1 MHPGEHARTAPDK
14 AAQIMAATGEITTY
28 RELDEA
34 ANRLARLLHDR
45 GLREGDH
52 LSILAENHPRFYEAF
67 WAAMISGLYFTTIN
81 RYLSPEEAAYLVNDS
96 GSTALITTSAMADTA
111 APMLALI
118 PDCPHRLML
127 DGAIDGFEP
136 YEEAVG
142 AMAPDPLPRM
152 PRGEVMLYSSG
163 TTGRP
168 KGIKRALTG
177 LTVDDASL
185 SGIGMLE
192 HYLLGMDENSV
203 YLSPAPL
210 YHSAPLMWTAGV
222 HELGGTAVVMDRFD
236 PERFLACVERYSVTA
251 SQLVPTM
258 FIRLLKLPE
267 DVRNRYDL
275 SSLRTAVHA
284 AAPCPVAVKE
294 QMMEWWGPI
303 IQEYYAATEGSG
315 LCFIGPEDWLAHK
328 GSVGKAMMGTL
339 HICDDDGREL
349 PAGAPG
355 LVYFEQETA
364 PFEYHGDPDKT
375 RDSRHPDH
383 SNWTT
388 VGDVGY
394 ADEEGYLYLTDR
406 ATFMIIS
413 GGVNIYPQEI
423 EACFALHPKV
433 ADVAVF
439 GLPDEEMGEYVH
451 AVVQPEAGVAPSDE
465 LAEELRSHAR
475 RQLAGFKVPR
485 VVDFR
490 ADFPRLP
497 TGKLYK
503 KPLREEYLARRPP
516 KPTAPAGSQPDFPTG

>member
-1 MHPGEHARTAPDK
+1 MYPGRHARTTPDK
-14 AAQIMAATGEITTY
+14 AAQIMAGTGEVTTY
-28 RELDEA
+28 RELDEG

-52 LSILAENHPRFYEAF
+52 ISVLAENHPRYYEAF
-67 WAAMISGLYFTTIN
+67 WAAMTSGLYFTAIN

-96 GSTALITTSAMADTA
+96 GSSALITTSAMAGTA
-111 APMLALI
+111 AQMQDLI
-118 PDCPHRLML
+118 PDCRHRLMI
-127 DGAIDGFEP
+127 DGAVEGFEP
-136 YEEAVG
+136 YDDAVADMPG
-142 AMAPDPLPRM
+142 EPLPRL
-152 PRGEVMLYSSG
+152 PKGEVMLYSSG

-177 LTVDDASL
+177 VEAHDAGL

-192 HYLLGMDENSV
+192 HYLLGMDESSV
-203 YLSPAPL
+203 YLTPAPL
-210 YHSAPLMWTAGV
+210 YHSAPLLWTAGV
-222 HELGGTAVVMDRFD
+222 HELGGTAVIMDRFD
-236 PERFLACVERYSVTA
+236 PERFLACVEQYSVTE

-267 DVRNRYDL
+267 EVRSRYDL
-275 SSLRTAVHA
+275 SSLKMAVHA

-294 QMMEWWGPI
+294 QMIEWWGPI

-315 LCFIGPEDWLAHK
+315 LCFIGAEDWLGHK
-328 GSVGKAMMGTL
+328 GSVGKAMVGTL
-339 HICDDDGREL
+339 HICDDDGLEV
-349 PAGAPG
+349 PAGEPG
-355 LVYFEQETA
+355 LVYFDQQTP
-364 PFEYHGDPDKT
+364 PFEYHGDPEKT
-375 RDSRHPDH
+375 RDSRHPENQ
-383 SNWTT
+383 SWTT

-394 ADEEGYLYLTDR
+394 VDEEGYLYLTDR

-451 AVVQPEAGVAPSDE
+451 AVVQLEEGVEATEG
-465 LAEELRSHAR
+465 LAEELRAYAR
-475 RQLAGFKVPR
+475 QQLADFKVPR
-485 VVDFR
+485 AVDFR

-503 KPLREEYLARRPP
+503 KPLREEYLARR
-516 KPTAPAGSQPDFPTG
+516 Q

>member
-1 MHPGEHARTAPDK
+1 MYPGHHARTTPDK
-14 AAQIMAATGEITTY
+14 PAQIMASTGEVTTY

-34 ANRLARLLHDR
+34 ANRLAQLLYDR

-52 LSILAENHPRFYEAF
+52 ISILAENHPRYYEAF
-67 WAAMISGLYFTTIN
+67 WAAMTSGLYFTTIN

-96 GSTALITTSAMADTA
+96 CSSVLITTAAMAKTA
-111 APMLALI
+111 GQMLDLI
-118 PDCPHRLML
+118 PDSRHRLMI
-127 DGAIDGFEP
+127 DGAVDGFES
-136 YEEAVG
+136 YEDAVA
-142 AMAPDPLPRM
+142 AMPAEPLPRL
-152 PRGEVMLYSSG
+152 PKGEVMLYSSG

-177 LTVDDASL
+177 VEVHDASL

-192 HYLLGMDENSV
+192 HHLLGMDENSV
-203 YLSPAPL
+203 YLTPAPL

-236 PERFLACVERYSVTA
+236 PERFLACVEQYSVTD

-258 FIRLLKLPE
+258 FIRMLKLPE
-267 DVRNRYDL
+267 EVRNRYDL
-275 SSLRTAVHA
+275 SSLRMAVHA

-294 QMMEWWGPI
+294 QMIEWWGPI

-315 LCFIGPEDWLAHK
+315 LCFIGAEDWLDHK
-328 GSVGKAMMGTL
+328 GSVGKAMVGTL
-339 HICDDDGREL
+339 HICDDEGREL
-349 PAGAPG
+349 PTGEPG
-355 LVYFEQETA
+355 LVYFHQETP
-364 PFEYHGDPDKT
+364 PFEYHGDPEKT
-375 RDSRHPDH
+375 KDSRHPEN
-383 SNWTT
+383 SIWTT

-394 ADEEGYLYLTDR
+394 VDEDGYLYLTDR

-439 GLPDEEMGEYVH
+439 GLPDEEMGEYVQ
-451 AVVQPEAGVAPSDE
+451 AVVQLEDGVEGTDD
-465 LAEELRSHAR
+465 LAEELRTYAR
-475 RQLAGFKVPR
+475 EQLAGFKVPR

-503 KPLREEYLARRPP
+503 KPLREEYLARM
-516 KPTAPAGSQPDFPTG
+516 S

>member
-1 MHPGEHARTAPDK
+1 MYPGHHARNTPDK
-14 AAQIMAATGEITTY
+14 AAQIMAGTGEVTTY
-28 RELDEA
+28 RELDDS
-34 ANRLARLLHDR
+34 ANRLAQLLHDR

-52 LSILAENHPRFYEAF
+52 LSILAENNRRYYEAY
-67 WAAMISGLYFTTIN
+67 WAAMTSGLYFTTIN

-96 GSTALITTSAMADTA
+96 GSTVLITTAAMADA
-111 APMLALI
+111 ATKMLDLI
-118 PDCPHRLML
+118 PSCRHRLMI
-127 DGAIDGFEP
+127 DGAVAGFES
-136 YEEAVG
+136 YEDAVA
-142 AMAPDPLPRM
+142 AMPSDPLPRLSK
-152 PRGEVMLYSSG
+152 GEVMLYSSG

-168 KGIKRALTG
+168 KGVKRALTG
-177 LTVDDASL
+177 VEVHDASL

-236 PERFLACVERYSVTA
+236 PERFLAYVEQYSVTD

-267 DVRNRYDL
+267 QVRNRYDL
-275 SSLRTAVHA
+275 SSLKMAVHA

-294 QMMEWWGPI
+294 KMIEWWGPI

-315 LCFIGPEDWLAHK
+315 LCFIGPEDWLDHK
-328 GSVGKAMMGTL
+328 GSVGKAIVGTL
-339 HICDDDGREL
+339 HICDDEGREL
-349 PAGAPG
+349 PPGEPG
-355 LVYFEQETA
+355 LVYFDQETP
-364 PFEYHGDPDKT
+364 PFEYHGDPEKT
-375 RDSRHPDH
+375 EDSRHPDN

-406 ATFMIIS
+406 ATFMVIS

-451 AVVQPEAGVAPSDE
+451 AVVQLEEGIEPADD
-465 LAEELRSHAR
+465 LAEELRGYAR
-475 RQLAGFKVPR
+475 ERLAGYKVPR
-485 VVDFR
+485 IVDFR

-503 KPLREEYLARRPP
+503 KPLREEYLARQR
-516 KPTAPAGSQPDFPTG
+516 

>member
-1 MHPGEHARTAPDK
+1 MYPGQHARTTPDK
-14 AAQIMAATGEITTY
+14 PAQIMAGTGEVTTY

-34 ANRLARLLHDR
+34 ANRLAQLLYER

-52 LSILAENHPRFYEAF
+52 ISIFAENNRRYYEVY
-67 WAAMISGLYFTTIN
+67 WAAMTSGLYFTTIN

-96 GSTALITTSAMADTA
+96 GSVVLITTEAMADTA
-111 APMLALI
+111 TKMLARI
-118 PDCPHRLML
+118 PGCPHRLM
-127 DGAIDGFEP
+127 IDGTIEGFES
-136 YEEAVG
+136 YENAVA
-142 AMAPDPLPRM
+142 AMPSEPLARLSK
-152 PRGEVMLYSSG
+152 GEVMLYSSG

-168 KGIKRALTG
+168 KGILRPLTG
-177 LTVDDASL
+177 LTIDDASL

-192 HYLLGMDENSV
+192 HHLLGMDENSV

-210 YHSAPLMWTAGV
+210 YHSAPLMWSAGV

-236 PERFLACVERYSVTA
+236 PERFLAFVEQYSVTE

-258 FIRLLKLPE
+258 FIRMLKLPE

-275 SSLRTAVHA
+275 SSLKMAVHA

-294 QMMEWWGPI
+294 RMIEWWGPI

-315 LCFIGPEDWLAHK
+315 LCFIGADDWLEHK

-339 HICDDDGREL
+339 HICDDEGREL
-349 PAGAPG
+349 PTGEPG
-355 LVYFEQETA
+355 LVYFDQETA
-364 PFEYHGDPDKT
+364 PFEYHGDPEKT
-375 RDSRHPDH
+375 KETRHPAH
-383 SNWTT
+383 GNWTT

-394 ADEEGYLYLTDR
+394 VDDEGYLYLTDR

-423 EACFALHPKV
+423 EGCFALHPKV

-451 AVVQPEAGVAPSDE
+451 AVIQLEAGIEPTDS
-465 LAEELRSHAR
+465 LAEELRTYAR
-475 RQLAGFKVPR
+475 QHLAGYKVPR

-490 ADFPRLP
+490 EEFPRLP

-503 KPLREEYLARRPP
+503 KPLREEYLARR
-516 KPTAPAGSQPDFPTG
+516 S

>member
-1 MHPGEHARTAPDK
+1 MYPGHHARTTPDK
-14 AAQIMAATGEITTY
+14 AAQIMASTGEVTTY

-52 LSILAENHPRFYEAF
+52 ISILAENHPRYYEAF

-81 RYLSPEEAAYLVNDS
+81 RYLSAEEAAYLVNDS
-96 GSTALITTSAMADTA
+96 GSNVLITTNAMANTTGQ
-111 APMLALI
+111 MLDLI
-118 PDCPHRLML
+118 PDCQHRLMI
-127 DGAIDGFEP
+127 DGNADGFES
-136 YEEAVG
+136 YEDAV
-142 AMAPDPLPRM
+142 ADMPSEPLPRL
-152 PRGEVMLYSSG
+152 PKGAVMLYSSG
-163 TTGRP
+163 TTGKP
-168 KGIKRALTG
+168 KGILRPLPG
-177 LTVDDASL
+177 VEVHDDSL
-185 SGIGMLE
+185 SGISMLE
-192 HYLLGMDENSV
+192 RHLLGMSEDSV

-210 YHSAPLMWTAGV
+210 YHSAPLMWNAGL
-222 HELGGTAVVMDRFD
+222 HELGGTLVIMDRFD
-236 PERFLACVERYSVTA
+236 PESFLAYVEQYSATD

-258 FIRLLKLPE
+258 FIRMLKLPE
-267 DVRNRYDL
+267 EVRNRYDL
-275 SSLRTAVHA
+275 SSLKMAVHA

-294 QMMEWWGPI
+294 QMIEWWGPI

-339 HICDDDGREL
+339 HICDDDGQEL
-349 PAGAPG
+349 PTGEPG
-355 LVYFEQETA
+355 LVYFDQETP
-364 PFEYHGDPDKT
+364 PFEYHGDPEKT
-375 RDSRHPDH
+375 KDSRHPEY
-383 SNWTT
+383 SSWTT
-388 VGDVGY
+388 VGDIGY
-394 ADEEGYLYLTDR
+394 VDEEGYLYLTDR

-423 EACFALHPKV
+423 EACFAQHPKV

-451 AVVQPEAGVAPSDE
+451 AVVQLEDGVEGTDD
-465 LAEELRSHAR
+465 LAEELRSYAR
-475 RQLAGFKVPR
+475 QQLAGFKVPR

-503 KPLREEYLARRPP
+503 KPLREEYLARL
-516 KPTAPAGSQPDFPTG
+516 S

>member
-1 MHPGEHARTAPDK
+1 MYPGKHPETTPDK
-14 AAQIMAATGEITTY
+14 AAQIMASTGEVTTY
-28 RELDEA
+28 RELNEA
-34 ANRLARLLHDR
+34 ANRLAQLLHDR

-52 LSILAENHPRFYEAF
+52 ISILAENHPRYYEAY
-67 WAAMISGLYFTTIN
+67 WAAMTSGLYFTTIN
-81 RYLSPEEAAYLVNDS
+81 RYLSPEEAAYLVDDS
-96 GSTALITTSAMADTA
+96 GSDVLITTNAMASTA
-111 APMLALI
+111 AQMLDLV
-118 PDCPHRLML
+118 PNCQHRLMI
-127 DGAIDGFEP
+127 DGAAEGFES
-136 YEEAVG
+136 YEDAV
-142 AMAPDPLPRM
+142 ADMPAEPLPQL
-152 PRGEVMLYSSG
+152 PKGEVMLYSSG

-177 LTVDDASL
+177 VEVHDASL

-192 HYLLGMDENSV
+192 HHLLGMDENSV
-203 YLSPAPL
+203 YLTPAPL
-210 YHSAPLMWTAGV
+210 YHSAPLMYTAGV
-222 HELGGTAVVMDRFD
+222 HELGGTAVIMDRFD
-236 PERFLACVERYSVTA
+236 PERFLAYVEQYSVTD

-267 DVRNRYDL
+267 EVRHRYDL
-275 SSLRTAVHA
+275 SSLKMAVHA

-294 QMMEWWGPI
+294 QMIEWWGPI

-315 LCFIGPEDWLAHK
+315 LCFIGAEDWLAHK
-328 GSVGKAMMGTL
+328 GSVGKAMVGTL
-339 HICDDDGREL
+339 HICDDEGREL
-349 PAGAPG
+349 PPGEPG
-355 LVYFEQETA
+355 LVYFDQETA

-375 RDSRHPDH
+375 KDSRHPEN
-383 SNWTT
+383 SGWTT
-388 VGDVGY
+388 VGDIGY

-451 AVVQPEAGVAPSDE
+451 AVVQPEPGIEPSDE
-465 LAEELRSHAR
+465 LAEELRDFAR
-475 RQLAGFKVPR
+475 EQLAGFKVPR
-485 VVDFR
+485 VVDFK

-503 KPLREEYLARRPP
+503 KPLREEYLARL
-516 KPTAPAGSQPDFPTG
+516 G

>member
-1 MHPGEHARTAPDK
+1 MYPGQHARTTPDR
-14 AAQIMAATGEITTY
+14 AAQIMASTGEVTTY

-34 ANRLARLLHDR
+34 ANRLAQLLHDR

-52 LSILAENHPRFYEAF
+52 ISILAENNRRYYEAY
-67 WAAMISGLYFTTIN
+67 WAAMTSGLYFTTIN
-81 RYLSPEEAAYLVNDS
+81 RYLSAEEAAYLVNDS
-96 GSTALITTSAMADTA
+96 GSNVLITTAGMASTA
-111 APMLALI
+111 AQMLDLI
-118 PDCPHRLML
+118 PDCRHKLMI
-127 DGAIDGFEP
+127 DGAVEGFES
-136 YEEAVG
+136 YEDAV
-142 AMAPDPLPRM
+142 ADMPAEPLSRLPK
-152 PRGEVMLYSSG
+152 GEVMLYSSG

-177 LTVDDASL
+177 VEVHDASL

-192 HYLLGMDENSV
+192 HHLLGMDENSV
-203 YLSPAPL
+203 YLTPAPL
-210 YHSAPLMWTAGV
+210 YHSAPLMYSAGV
-222 HELGGTAVVMDRFD
+222 HELGGTLVIMDRFD
-236 PERFLACVERYSVTA
+236 PERFLAYVEQYSVTD

-258 FIRLLKLPE
+258 FIRMLKLPE
-267 DVRNRYDL
+267 EIRNRYDL
-275 SSLRTAVHA
+275 SSLKMAVHA

-294 QMMEWWGPI
+294 QMIEWWGPI

-315 LCFIGPEDWLAHK
+315 LCFIGAEDWLAHK
-328 GSVGKAMMGTL
+328 GSVGKAMVGTL
-339 HICDDDGREL
+339 HICDDDGHEL
-349 PAGAPG
+349 EAGEAG
-355 LVYFEQETA
+355 LVYFDQETP
-364 PFEYHGDPDKT
+364 PFEYHGDPEKT
-375 RDSRHPDH
+375 KDSRHPEN
-383 SNWTT
+383 SSWTT

-394 ADEEGYLYLTDR
+394 VDKEGYLYLTDR

-451 AVVQPEAGVAPSDE
+451 AVVQLEEGLEGTDD
-465 LAEELRSHAR
+465 LAEELRTYAR
-475 RQLAGFKVPR
+475 ERLAGYKVPG

-503 KPLREEYLARRPP
+503 KPLREEYLARL
-516 KPTAPAGSQPDFPTG
+516 S

>member
-1 MHPGEHARTAPDK
+1 MYPGHHARTTPDK
-14 AAQIMAATGEITTY
+14 AAQIMASTGEVTTY

-52 LSILAENHPRFYEAF
+52 ISILAENHPRYYEAF

-81 RYLSPEEAAYLVNDS
+81 RYLSAEEAAYLVNDS
-96 GSTALITTSAMADTA
+96 GSSVLITTEAMANTTGQ
-111 APMLALI
+111 MLDLI
-118 PDCPHRLML
+118 PDCQHRLMM
-127 DGAIDGFEP
+127 DGNADGFES
-136 YEEAVG
+136 YEDAVA
-142 AMAPDPLPRM
+142 AMPAEPLPRL
-152 PRGEVMLYSSG
+152 PKGAVMLYSSG
-163 TTGRP
+163 TTGKP
-168 KGIKRALTG
+168 KGILRPLPG
-177 LTVDDASL
+177 VEVHDDSL
-185 SGIGMLE
+185 SGISMLE
-192 HYLLGMDENSV
+192 RHLLGMSEDSV

-210 YHSAPLMWTAGV
+210 YHSAPLMWNAGL
-222 HELGGTAVVMDRFD
+222 HELGGTLVIMDRFD
-236 PERFLACVERYSVTA
+236 PERYLAYVEQYSVTD

-258 FIRLLKLPE
+258 FIRMLKLPE
-267 DVRNRYDL
+267 EVRNRYDL
-275 SSLRTAVHA
+275 SSLKMAVHA

-294 QMMEWWGPI
+294 QMIEWWGPI

-315 LCFIGPEDWLAHK
+315 LCFIGPDDWLAHK
-328 GSVGKAMMGTL
+328 GSVGKAMVGTL

-349 PAGAPG
+349 PTGEPG
-355 LVYFEQETA
+355 LVYFDQETP
-364 PFEYHGDPDKT
+364 PFEYHGDPEKT
-375 RDSRHPDH
+375 KDSRHPEN
-383 SNWTT
+383 SSWTT
-388 VGDVGY
+388 VGDIGY
-394 ADEEGYLYLTDR
+394 VDEEGYLYLTDR

-451 AVVQPEAGVAPSDE
+451 AVVQLEDGVEGTDE
-465 LAEELRSHAR
+465 LAEELRSYAR
-475 RQLAGFKVPR
+475 EQLAGFKVPR

-503 KPLREEYLARRPP
+503 KPLREEYLARL
-516 KPTAPAGSQPDFPTG
+516 S

>member
-1 MHPGEHARTAPDK
+1 MYPGHHSRSTPDK
-14 AAQIMAATGEITTY
+14 AAQIMASTGKVTTY
-28 RELDEA
+28 RELDDA

-52 LSILAENHPRFYEAF
+52 ISIFAENHPRYYEAF
-67 WAAMISGLYFTTIN
+67 WAAMTSGLYFTTIN

-96 GSTALITTSAMADTA
+96 GSSVLITTAAMAKTA
-111 APMLALI
+111 AQMLDLI
-118 PDCPHRLML
+118 PDCQHRLMI
-127 DGAIDGFEP
+127 DGAVDGFES
-136 YEEAVG
+136 YEDAV
-142 AMAPDPLPRM
+142 ADMPAEPLLRLPK
-152 PRGEVMLYSSG
+152 GEVMLYSSG

-177 LTVDDASL
+177 VEVHDASL

-192 HYLLGMDENSV
+192 HHLLGMDEDSV
-203 YLSPAPL
+203 YLSPAPM

-236 PERFLACVERYSVTA
+236 PERFLAYVEQYSVTD

-258 FIRLLKLPE
+258 FIRMLKLPE
-267 DVRNRYDL
+267 EVRNRYDL
-275 SSLRTAVHA
+275 SSLKMAVHA

-294 QMMEWWGPI
+294 QMIEWWGPI

-315 LCFIGPEDWLAHK
+315 LCFIGAQEWLDHK

-349 PAGAPG
+349 PTGEPG
-355 LVYFEQETA
+355 LVYFDQQTV
-364 PFEYHGDPDKT
+364 PFEYHGDPEKT
-375 RDSRHPDH
+375 KNSRHPEH
-383 SNWTT
+383 EGWTT

-394 ADEEGYLYLTDR
+394 VDQEGYLYLTDR

-451 AVVQPEAGVAPSDE
+451 AVVQLEEGMEPTDS
-465 LAEELRSHAR
+465 LAEELRSYAR
-475 RQLAGFKVPR
+475 DHLAGYKVPR

-503 KPLREEYLARRPP
+503 KPLREEYLARL
-516 KPTAPAGSQPDFPTG
+516 S

>member
-1 MHPGEHARTAPDK
+1 MYPGQHARTTPDK
-14 AAQIMAATGEITTY
+14 PAQIMAGTGEVTTY

-34 ANRLARLLHDR
+34 ANRLAQLLYER

-52 LSILAENHPRFYEAF
+52 ISIFAENNRRYYEVY
-67 WAAMISGLYFTTIN
+67 WAAMTSGLYFTTIN

-96 GSTALITTSAMADTA
+96 GSVVLITTEAMADTA
-111 APMLALI
+111 TKMLARI
-118 PDCPHRLML
+118 PGCPHRLM
-127 DGAIDGFEP
+127 IDGTIEGFES
-136 YEEAVG
+136 YENAVA
-142 AMAPDPLPRM
+142 AMPSEPLARLSK
-152 PRGEVMLYSSG
+152 GEVMLYSSG

-168 KGIKRALTG
+168 KGILRPLTG
-177 LTVDDASL
+177 LTIDDASL

-192 HYLLGMDENSV
+192 HHLLGMDENSV

-210 YHSAPLMWTAGV
+210 YHSAPLMWSAGV

-236 PERFLACVERYSVTA
+236 PERFLAFVEQYSVTE

-258 FIRLLKLPE
+258 FIRMLKLPE

-275 SSLRTAVHA
+275 SSLKMAVHA

-294 QMMEWWGPI
+294 RMIEWWGPI

-315 LCFIGPEDWLAHK
+315 LCFIGAEDWLEHK

-339 HICDDDGREL
+339 HICDDEGREL
-349 PAGAPG
+349 PTGEPG
-355 LVYFEQETA
+355 LVYFDQETA
-364 PFEYHGDPDKT
+364 PFEYHGDPEKT
-375 RDSRHPDH
+375 KETRHPAH
-383 SNWTT
+383 GNWTT

-394 ADEEGYLYLTDR
+394 VDDEGYLYLTDR

-423 EACFALHPKV
+423 EGCFALHPKV

-451 AVVQPEAGVAPSDE
+451 AVIQLEAGIEPTDS
-465 LAEELRSHAR
+465 LAEELRTYAR
-475 RQLAGFKVPR
+475 QHLAGYKVPR

-490 ADFPRLP
+490 EEFPRLP

-503 KPLREEYLARRPP
+503 KPLREEYLARR
-516 KPTAPAGSQPDFPTG
+516 S

>member
-1 MHPGEHARTAPDK
+1 MYPGHHARTTPDK
-14 AAQIMAATGEITTY
+14 AAQIMASTGEVTTY
-28 RELDEA
+28 RELDEG
-34 ANRLARLLHDR
+34 ANRLAQLLYGR

-52 LSILAENHPRFYEAF
+52 ISVLAENHPRYYEVF
-67 WAAMISGLYFTTIN
+67 WAAMTSGLYFTTIN
-81 RYLSPEEAAYLVNDS
+81 RYLSPEEAAYLVNNS
-96 GSTALITTSAMADTA
+96 GSNVLITTAAMANTA
-111 APMLALI
+111 AQMLDLI
-118 PDCPHRLML
+118 PDCQNKLMI
-127 DGAIDGFEP
+127 DGTVDGFES
-136 YEEAVG
+136 YEDAG
-142 AMAPDPLPRM
+142 ADMPDEPLPRL
-152 PRGEVMLYSSG
+152 PKGEVMLYSSG

-177 LTVDDASL
+177 VEVHDASL

-192 HYLLGMDENSV
+192 HHLLGMDENSV
-203 YLSPAPL
+203 YLTPAPL

-236 PERFLACVERYSVTA
+236 PERFLAYVEQYSVTD

-258 FIRLLKLPE
+258 FIRMLKLPE
-267 DVRNRYDL
+267 EVRNRYDL
-275 SSLRTAVHA
+275 SSLKMAVHA

-294 QMMEWWGPI
+294 QMIEWWGPI

-315 LCFIGPEDWLAHK
+315 LCFIGPDDWLAHK
-328 GSVGKAMMGTL
+328 GSVGKAMVGTL

-349 PAGAPG
+349 PTGEPG
-355 LVYFEQETA
+355 LVYFDQETP
-364 PFEYHGDPDKT
+364 PFEYHGDPEKT
-375 RDSRHPDH
+375 KDSRHPEN
-383 SNWTT
+383 SSWTT
-388 VGDVGY
+388 VGDIGY
-394 ADEEGYLYLTDR
+394 VDEEGYLYLTDR

-451 AVVQPEAGVAPSDE
+451 AVVQLEDGVEGTGD
-465 LAEELRSHAR
+465 LAEELRSYAR
-475 RQLAGFKVPR
+475 EQLAGFKVPR

-490 ADFPRLP
+490 SDFPRLP

-503 KPLREEYLARRPP
+503 KPLREEYLARL
-516 KPTAPAGSQPDFPTG
+516 S

>member
-1 MHPGEHARTAPDK
+1 
-14 AAQIMAATGEITTY
+14 MASTGEVTTY

-34 ANRLARLLHDR
+34 ANRLAQLLYDR

-52 LSILAENHPRFYEAF
+52 ISILAENHPRYYDAF
-67 WAAMISGLYFTTIN
+67 WAAMTSGLYFTTIN

-96 GSTALITTSAMADTA
+96 GSSVLITTAAMANTA
-111 APMLALI
+111 GQMLGLI
-118 PDCPHRLML
+118 PECPHRLMI
-127 DGAIDGFEP
+127 DGAVEGFES
-136 YEEAVG
+136 YEDAV
-142 AMAPDPLPRM
+142 ADMPADPLPRL
-152 PRGEVMLYSSG
+152 PKGEVMLYSSG

-177 LTVDDASL
+177 VEVHDASL

-192 HYLLGMDENSV
+192 HHLLGMDENSV
-203 YLSPAPL
+203 YLTPAPL
-210 YHSAPLMWTAGV
+210 YHSAPLMWTAGL

-236 PERFLACVERYSVTA
+236 PERFLVYVEQYSVTD

-258 FIRLLKLPE
+258 FIRMLKLPDE
-267 DVRNRYDL
+267 VRNRYDL
-275 SSLRTAVHA
+275 SSLKMAVHA

-294 QMMEWWGPI
+294 QMIDWWGPI

-315 LCFIGPEDWLAHK
+315 LCFIGAEDWLDHK

-339 HICDDDGREL
+339 HICDDEGREL
-349 PAGAPG
+349 PTGEPG
-355 LVYFEQETA
+355 LVYFDQETP
-364 PFEYHGDPDKT
+364 PFEYHGDPEKT
-375 RDSRHPDH
+375 KDSRHPENN
-383 SNWTT
+383 SWTT

-394 ADEEGYLYLTDR
+394 VDEEGYLYLTDR

-451 AVVQPEAGVAPSDE
+451 AVVQPEAGIDPSDD
-465 LAEELRSHAR
+465 LAEELRSFAR
-475 RQLAGFKVPR
+475 QQLAGFKVPR

-503 KPLREEYLARRPP
+503 KPLREEYLARL
-516 KPTAPAGSQPDFPTG
+516 S